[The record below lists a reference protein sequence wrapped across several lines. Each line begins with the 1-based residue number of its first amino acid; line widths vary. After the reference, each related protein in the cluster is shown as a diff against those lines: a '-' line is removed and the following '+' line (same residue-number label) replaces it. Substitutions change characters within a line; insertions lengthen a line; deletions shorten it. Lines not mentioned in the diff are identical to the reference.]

1 MTPVVESLLQGVPV
15 LLLHLAVS
23 VAVLVAA
30 LLIYMAISPHRQIAL
45 IRAGNTAAAVVL
57 GGTAVSLAV
66 PMAFCL
72 AGAVNAWDILLWG
85 IVTLTV
91 QVVTA
96 VLVDLLILPNLPR
109 RIASG
114 DMAAAALVTGLKLA
128 MAALLAASV
137 AV

>member
-1 MTPVVESLLQGVPV
+1 MTPVVQSLLQGVPV

-23 VAVLVAA
+23 VLVLVAA
-30 LLIYMAISPHRQIAL
+30 LAIYLAISPHRQIAL
-45 IRAGNTAAAVVL
+45 VRAGNTAAALVV
-57 GGTAVSLAV
+57 GGTALSLAI
-66 PMAFCL
+66 PLAFCL
-72 AGAVNAWDILLWG
+72 AGAVNVWDILLWG
-85 IVTLTV
+85 LVTLTV

-114 DMAAAALVTGLKLA
+114 DMAAACLVTGLKLS

>member
-1 MTPVVESLLQGVPV
+1 MTPVVQSLLQGVPV

-23 VAVLVAA
+23 VFVLVAA
-30 LLIYMAISPHRQIAL
+30 LRIYLAISPHRQIAL
-45 IRAGNTAAAVVL
+45 VRAGNTAAAVVL
-57 GGTAVSLAV
+57 GGTAVSLAI
-66 PMAFCL
+66 PLAFCL

-85 IVTLTV
+85 LVTLTV
-91 QVVTA
+91 QVITA

-114 DMAAAALVTGLKLA
+114 DMAAASLVTGLKLA

>member
-23 VAVLVAA
+23 VFVLLAA
-30 LLIYMAISPHRQIAL
+30 LGIYMTISPHRQIPMV
-45 IRAGNTAAAVVL
+45 RAGNTAAAVVL
-57 GGTAVSLAV
+57 GGTAVSLAI
-66 PMAFCL
+66 PLAFCL

-91 QVVTA
+91 QVITA

>member
-15 LLLHLAVS
+15 LLLHLAVA

-30 LLIYMAISPHRQIAL
+30 FAIYMAIAPHRQLAL
-45 IRAGNTAAAVVL
+45 VRAGNTAAAVVL
-57 GGTAVSLAV
+57 GGTAVSLAI
-66 PMAFCL
+66 PLAFCL
-72 AGAVNAWDILLWG
+72 AGAVNALDIALWG

-91 QVVTA
+91 QVIVA
-96 VLVDLLILPNLPR
+96 VLADLLILPNLPR
-109 RIASG
+109 RIANG
-114 DMAAAALVTGLKLA
+114 DMAAAALVTGFKLA

>member
-1 MTPVVESLLQGVPV
+1 MTPVVQSLLQGVPV

-23 VAVLVAA
+23 VFVLVAA
-30 LLIYMAISPHRQIAL
+30 LTIYLAISPHRQIAL
-45 IRAGNTAAAVVL
+45 VRAGNTAAAVVL
-57 GGTAVSLAV
+57 GGTAVSLAI
-66 PMAFCL
+66 PLAFCL

-85 IVTLTV
+85 LVTLTV
-91 QVVTA
+91 QVITA

-114 DMAAAALVTGLKLA
+114 DMAAASLVTGLKLA

>member
-1 MTPVVESLLQGVPV
+1 MTPVVESLLEGVPV
-15 LLLHLAVS
+15 LLLHLAAS

-30 LLIYMAISPHRQIAL
+30 LAIYMGITPYRGIAL
-45 IRAGNTAAAVVL
+45 VRAGNAAAAVVL

-72 AGAVNAWDILLWG
+72 AGAVNVWDILIWG

-91 QVVTA
+91 QVITS
-96 VLVDLLILPNLPR
+96 VLVDLLILPSLPR

-114 DMAAAALVTGLKLA
+114 DMAAAALVTGFKLA
-128 MAALLAASV
+128 MAALLAAAV

>member
-15 LLLHLAVS
+15 LLLHLATS
-23 VAVLVAA
+23 VAVLVMA
-30 LLIYMAISPHRQIAL
+30 LAIYMAITPYRAIAL
-45 IRAGNTAAAVVL
+45 VRAGNTAAAVVL

-72 AGAVNAWDILLWG
+72 AGAVNMWDILLWG
-85 IVTLTV
+85 IVTLAM
-91 QVVTA
+91 QVVTS
-96 VLVDLLILPNLPR
+96 VLVDLLILPSLPR

-114 DMAAAALVTGLKLA
+114 DMAAASLVTGLKLA
-128 MAALLAASV
+128 MAALLAAAV

>member
-23 VAVLVAA
+23 IVVLVAA
-30 LLIYMAISPHRQIAL
+30 LGIYMAITPYREIAL
-45 IRAGNTAAAVVL
+45 IRAGNAAAAVVL

-66 PMAFCL
+66 PLAFCL
-72 AGAVNAWDILLWG
+72 AGAVNVWDILLWG

-91 QVVTA
+91 QVITS

-114 DMAAAALVTGLKLA
+114 DMAAAALVTGLKLS
-128 MAALLAASV
+128 MAALLAAAV

>member
-1 MTPVVESLLQGVPV
+1 MTPVVQSLLQGVPV

-23 VAVLVAA
+23 VLVLVAA
-30 LLIYMAISPHRQIAL
+30 LAIYLAISPHRQIAL
-45 IRAGNTAAAVVL
+45 VRAGNTAAALVV
-57 GGTAVSLAV
+57 GGTALSLAI
-66 PMAFCL
+66 PLAFCL
-72 AGAVNAWDILLWG
+72 AGAVNLWDILLWG
-85 IVTLTV
+85 LVTLTV

-114 DMAAAALVTGLKLA
+114 DMAAATLVTGLKLS
-128 MAALLAASV
+128 MAALLAAAV